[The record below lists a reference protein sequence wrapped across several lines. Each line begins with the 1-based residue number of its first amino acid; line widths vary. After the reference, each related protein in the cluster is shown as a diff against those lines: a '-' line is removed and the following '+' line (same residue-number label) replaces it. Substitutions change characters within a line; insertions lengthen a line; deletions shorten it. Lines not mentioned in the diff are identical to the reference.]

1 MAQFKEATKPFRD
14 LPREI
19 MDSFKLPDLNEEFD
33 RSVTLAEEERK
44 TRSEIA
50 KVSIEETF
58 DDNGQPQ
65 MAAVPITGMK

>member
-1 MAQFKEATKPFRD
+1 
-14 LPREI
+14 
-19 MDSFKLPDLNEEFD
+19 MDSFKLPDLNEEFE